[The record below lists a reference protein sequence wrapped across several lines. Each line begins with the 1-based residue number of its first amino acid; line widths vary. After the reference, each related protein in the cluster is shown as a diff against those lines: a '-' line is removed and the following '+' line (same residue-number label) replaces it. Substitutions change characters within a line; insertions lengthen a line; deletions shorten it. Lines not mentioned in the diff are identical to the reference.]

1 MPDILGPAN
10 AANSV
15 TTDPGESRSFG
26 GTDSW
31 FKDCSNPSA
40 VDGTALQAAFLNG
53 LLRQLRT
60 AIRDAG
66 VTEDNAT
73 TMLRDAFRARVAK
86 AGDTMTGLLTLSGAP
101 TNALHAATK
110 AYVDAADSL
119 RLLLTGGTLTG
130 ALTLAADPSSA
141 LQAATKQYV
150 DTGLA
155 LRLLL
160 SGGTMTGALTLN
172 ADPTNALHAAT
183 KQYVDY
189 YRQVDVIM
197 RDERTTGTAGGTGVA
212 PPSRTTLPINTTA
225 KNRGSLASLSS
236 NQITLPAG
244 TFYIQAWSSG
254 NDQAAGKMFLRNVT
268 DSTDVLQ
275 GPHGGAFGILG
286 FLSGE
291 FTLGASKVLSL
302 QAVINGGG
310 DGSAELGQPYS
321 GTGTEVYRH
330 VEITRIA

>member
-1 MPDILGPAN
+1 MTDILGPAS
-10 AANSV
+10 AANAV
-15 TTDPGESRSFG
+15 TVDPGESRTFG
-26 GTDSW
+26 GTDSF
-31 FKDCSNPSA
+31 FKDCTTPSA

-53 LLRQLRT
+53 ILRQLRT

-66 VTEDNAT
+66 VTEDNAS

-101 TNALHAATK
+101 TASLHAATK
-110 AYVDAADSL
+110 TYVDTADAL
-119 RLLLTGGTLTG
+119 RLLLTGGTLTGPLVLAADPAAALQAATKQYVDLRLALAGGTMTG

-141 LQAATKQYV
+141 LQ
-150 DTGLA
+150 
-155 LRLLL
+155 
-160 SGGTMTGALTLN
+160 
-172 ADPTNALHAAT
+172 AAT

-212 PPSRTTLPINTTA
+212 PPSRTTLPLNTTS
-225 KNRGSLASLSS
+225 KNRGSLTSLSS
-236 NQITLPAG
+236 NQFTLPAG
-244 TFYIQAWSSG
+244 TFYMQAWSSG
-254 NDQAAGKMFLRNVT
+254 NDQSAGKMFLRNVT
-268 DSTDVLQ
+268 DSTDLLQ

-286 FLSGE
+286 FISGE
-291 FTLGASKVLSL
+291 FTLAATKTLRL
-302 QAVINGGG
+302 EAVINGGG
-310 DGSAELGQPYS
+310 DGAAELGQPYS

>member
-1 MPDILGPAN
+1 MPDILGPAS

-31 FKDCSNPSA
+31 FKDCSNPAA

-53 LLRQLRT
+53 LLRQFRS

-66 VTEDNAT
+66 VTEDNAA
-73 TMLRDAFRARVAK
+73 TMLRDTFRARVAK
-86 AGDTMTGLLTLSGAP
+86 AGDTMTGLLTLSADPTVALHAATKAYVDAAVALRLALAGGTMTGLLTLSGAP

-110 AYVDAADSL
+110 
-119 RLLLTGGTLTG
+119 T
-130 ALTLAADPSSA
+130 
-141 LQAATKQYV
+141 YV
-150 DTGLA
+150 DTADA
-155 LRLLL
+155 LRLALA
-160 SGGTMTGALTLN
+160 GGTMTGALTLSG
-172 ADPTNALHAAT
+172 DPTAALHAAT

-189 YRQVDVIM
+189 YRQADVIL

-212 PPSRTTLPINTTA
+212 PPARTTLPLNTTA
-225 KNRGSLASLSS
+225 KNRGSMTTLTA
-236 NQITLPAG
+236 NQFTLPAG
-244 TFYIQAWSSG
+244 TFKIQAFSSG
-254 NDQAAGKMFLRNVT
+254 NDAAAGKMFLRNVT
-268 DSTDVLQ
+268 DSADLLQ

-291 FTLGASKVLSL
+291 FTLAATKTLRL
-302 QAVINGGG
+302 EAVINGGG

-330 VEITRIA
+330 LEITRIA